1 MQINRT
7 MKTYFKI
14 SLLLLTVLLNI
25 SAKAQFTKADLQ
37 AAGLTCSM
45 CSRAVDKQL
54 HTLDFI
60 DSVGIDLSQAT
71 FILFFKKDKIVD
83 FDLIKKKVEDA
94 GFSVASLKVTFQF
107 TNLKVEENSHWV
119 HQNTLYH
126 FIHVKPQTLNGD
138 ATFKIISK
146 GFVSDKEY
154 KKYAKE
160 MAVPVID
167 DGKVTDAN
175 KVFHITL

>member
-1 MQINRT
+1 

-25 SAKAQFTKADLQ
+25 SAKAQFTKAELQ

-60 DSVGIDLSQAT
+60 DSVGIDLGKAT

-119 HQNTLYH
+119 YENTLYH
-126 FIHVKPQTLNGD
+126 FIHVKPQTLSGD
-138 ATFKIISK
+138 VTFKIISK

-160 MAVPVID
+160 MAMPLSD
-167 DGKVTDAN
+167 DGKVLNAD